1 MSEEFIKNAKISK
14 KGQVTIPAEV
24 RNLLGVKG
32 GDYIA
37 FGKKES
43 NIVIVNREEVKIS
56 EEKEERNVQFWK
68 C

>member
-56 EEKEERNVQFWK
+56 
-68 C
+68 